1 MAIEKLTTL
10 EDTLLIRRK
19 LRAERK
25 RLVFTNGCFDIL
37 HVGHVRYLN
46 EARQLGDTLMVAV
59 NSDRSVRE
67 IKGEGRPFVPEL
79 ERVEILSALASVDH
93 VLIFDEP
100 TPQRVIDA
108 ILPDVLVKG
117 ADWGPTEIVGRETVE
132 KSGGVVMSIAL
143 VPGVSTSS
151 IVSRIIERFGEQ
163 VRWAGP
169 GLPSP
174 ERPEPGV

>member
-1 MAIEKLTTL
+1 MAIEKLITL
-10 EDTLLIRRK
+10 EEALLLRRE
-19 LRAERK
+19 LRGEGR

-67 IKGEGRPFVPEL
+67 IKGEGRPFVPQL
-79 ERVEILSALASVDH
+79 ERAEILSGLASVDH

-132 KSGGVVMSIAL
+132 KAGGVVVSIAL
-143 VPGVSTSS
+143 VPSVSTSS

-163 VRWAGP
+163 VRPAGP

-174 ERPEPGV
+174 GHPGPGV